1 MLGSTISFQNLF
13 HWPSEMRST
22 RFMCRNWALTL
33 LACCMA
39 GFAGCERLDPVV
51 TYTVP
56 TKLPA
61 KLVPGQ
67 DRMLAAML
75 PKGNEIWFF
84 KVTGPEGAV
93 DSIGTEFRSFVEGIE
108 FEDGSPK
115 LSELPTGWRRG
126 GEKPFRYATLDVET
140 PDKQLGISV
149 SSLPL
154 REDAWDEQVQDN
166 VNRWR
171 GQLGLPKSN
180 AKWAGGEAI
189 TVQSADPNAV
199 WVDIVGETGGTN
211 SMSPPFANRIPPPS
225 SAGTLPPQSAKPPAR
240 PASDERMLA
249 AMVPKGSD
257 VWFFKV
263 KGAKEPVASLA
274 KTFRDFV
281 EGVKFE
287 QGAPDLNMLPE
298 SWTRGGARPFRYAT
312 LDVATPAGKLDVSVS
327 KLVRQ
332 QDKPWAEQVDMN
344 VNRWRGQMGLSPST
358 DKWAGGQPL
367 SVATAD
373 EGSVWV
379 DLAGDAG
386 KLPALDPPVAGKTP
400 SGSPSATEAEA
411 ESDNKAEAVTYQR
424 PNGWRD
430 GRMSSMRLAAF
441 NVGPEDK
448 SAEIT
453 VIPAGGD
460 LRGNVARWLGQVR
473 NGTVA
478 DEVVDQAL
486 ENAQDVTVAG
496 KPGKRF
502 LLMAE
507 KDADPKMAIDATIV
521 PLGTDGASSL
531 FIKMTGPAETVENQ
545 ANAITLFLKSLKLN
559 L

>member
-1 MLGSTISFQNLF
+1 MLGSNISLKNLF
-13 HWPSEMRST
+13 HGPDEMRRT
-22 RFMCRNWALTL
+22 RFMHRNWYLVL

-39 GFAGCERLDPVV
+39 GFVGCERIDPVV

-61 KLVPGQ
+61 KLVPGK

-75 PKGNEIWFF
+75 PKGNQIWFF

-115 LSELPTGWRRG
+115 LGDLPTGWRRG

-154 REDAWDEQVQDN
+154 RDDAWDNQVQDN

-171 GQLGLPKSN
+171 GQLGLPESSE
-180 AKWAGGEAI
+180 KWAGGEAI
-189 TVQSADPNAV
+189 TVQSADPNSV

-211 SMSPPFANRIPPPS
+211 AMAPPFANRRPPPS
-225 SAGTLPPQSAKPPAR
+225 PAGTLPSQSVNPTIR
-240 PASDERMLA
+240 LASEERMLA

-263 KGAKEPVASLA
+263 KAAKEPVALLV
-274 KTFRDFV
+274 KPFREFV
-281 EGVKFE
+281 EGIQFE
-287 QGAPDLNMLPE
+287 QGVPDLNTLPKG
-298 SWTRGGARPFRYAT
+298 WTRGGERPFRYAT
-312 LDVATPAGKLDVSVS
+312 LDVVTTAGDLDVSVS

-344 VNRWRGQMGLSPST
+344 VNRWRGQMGLPPST
-358 DKWAGGQPL
+358 ERWAGGKPL

-379 DLAGDAG
+379 DLAGEAG
-386 KLPALDPPVAGKTP
+386 SGSVKLPVMDTPIAGQKQSGLPSGTVAGKQ
-400 SGSPSATEAEA
+400 
-411 ESDNKAEAVTYQR
+411 AEAVTYQR
-424 PNGWRD
+424 PQGWRD

-441 NVGPEDK
+441 NVGPENQ

-453 VIPAGGD
+453 VITAGGD

-486 ENAQDVTVAG
+486 ENAREVTVAG

-502 LLMAE
+502 LLLSE
-507 KDADPKMAIDATIV
+507 KDADPRLAIDATIV
-521 PLGTDGASSL
+521 PLGDDGASSL
-531 FIKMTGPAETVENQ
+531 FIKMTGPAKTVENQ
-545 ANAITLFLKSLKLN
+545 VDAITLFLKSLNLN

>member
-1 MLGSTISFQNLF
+1 MLGSTISFQNRF
-13 HWPSEMRST
+13 HWPCEMRPS
-22 RFMCRNWALTL
+22 RFMRRNMGLVL

-56 TKLPA
+56 TKIPA
-61 KLVPGQ
+61 KLVPGK

-93 DSIGTEFRSFVEGIE
+93 DSIAAEFRSFVERIE
-108 FEDGSPK
+108 FEEGSPK
-115 LSELPTGWRRG
+115 LNDLPTGWRRG
-126 GEKPFRYATLDVET
+126 GEKPLRYATLDVET

-154 REDAWDEQVQDN
+154 REDTWDEQVQDN

-171 GQLGLPKSN
+171 GQLGLPKSD

-189 TVQSADPNAV
+189 TVQTADPNAV
-199 WVDIVGETGGTN
+199 WVDIVGETGVTN
-211 SMSPPFANRIPPPS
+211 SMSPPFANRIPPS
-225 SAGTLPPQSAKPPAR
+225 SASGTLPSQSASPSANS
-240 PASDERMLA
+240 AADERMLA

-263 KGAKEPVASLA
+263 KGAKGVVASLS
-274 KTFRDFV
+274 KTFREFV
-281 EGVKFE
+281 EGVQFE
-287 QGAPDLNMLPE
+287 NGAPVLDNLPPT
-298 SWTRGGARPFRYAT
+298 WVRGGARRFRYAT
-312 LDVATPAGKLDVSVS
+312 LDVATPAGKLDISVS

-344 VNRWRGQMGLSPST
+344 VNRWRGQMGLPPST
-358 DKWAGGQPL
+358 EKWAGGQPL

-386 KLPALDPPVAGKTP
+386 TVKTP
-400 SGSPSATEAEA
+400 TLDLPMTGQTESG
-411 ESDNKAEAVTYQR
+411 NKAEAVTYER
-424 PNGWRD
+424 PKGWRD

-473 NGTVA
+473 SGTVA

-486 ENAQDVTVAG
+486 DNAQDVTVAG

-502 LLMAE
+502 LLEAE
-507 KDADPKMAIDATIV
+507 KDAEPRMAIDATIV
-521 PLGTDGASSL
+521 PLGGDGASSL

-545 ANAITLFLKSLKLN
+545 VDAITLFLKSLKLN

>member
-1 MLGSTISFQNLF
+1 
-13 HWPSEMRST
+13 
-22 RFMCRNWALTL
+22 
-33 LACCMA
+33 
-39 GFAGCERLDPVV
+39 
-51 TYTVP
+51 
-56 TKLPA
+56 
-61 KLVPGQ
+61 
-67 DRMLAAML
+67 
-75 PKGNEIWFF
+75 
-84 KVTGPEGAV
+84 
-93 DSIGTEFRSFVEGIE
+93 
-108 FEDGSPK
+108 
-115 LSELPTGWRRG
+115 
-126 GEKPFRYATLDVET
+126 
-140 PDKQLGISV
+140 
-149 SSLPL
+149 
-154 REDAWDEQVQDN
+154 
-166 VNRWR
+166 
-171 GQLGLPKSN
+171 LPKSN

-211 SMSPPFANRIPPPS
+211 SMAPPFANRIPRPS
-225 SAGTLPPQSAKPPAR
+225 SAKASPSQSANPPAK

-274 KTFRDFV
+274 KTFREFV

-358 DKWAGGQPL
+358 DKWAGGKPL

-386 KLPALDPPVAGKTP
+386 SGTGKLPPLDPPMAGQTP
-400 SGSPSATEAEA
+400 SGSPSETESE
-411 ESDNKAEAVTYQR
+411 NKSEPLTYQR
-424 PNGWRD
+424 PEGWRD
-430 GRMSSMRLAAF
+430 GRMTSMRLAAF
-441 NVGPEDK
+441 NVGPESK

-486 ENAQDVTVAG
+486 ENAKDVTVAG

-502 LLMAE
+502 LLLAE
-507 KDADPKMAIDATIV
+507 ENTEPKKAIDATIV

-545 ANAITLFLKSLKLN
+545 DDAITLFLKSLKLN

>member
-13 HWPSEMRST
+13 NWPSEMRQT
-22 RFMCRNWALTL
+22 RFTCRNSCWVL
-33 LACCMA
+33 LACCLA
-39 GFAGCERLDPVV
+39 GLAGCERLAPVM

-61 KLVPGQ
+61 KLVPGK

-75 PKGNEIWFF
+75 PKGSEIWFF

-93 DSIGTEFRSFVEGIE
+93 DSIGKEFRSFVEGIE

-115 LSELPTGWRRG
+115 LSDLPTGWRRG

-154 REDAWDEQVQDN
+154 REDTWDEQVQDN

-171 GQLGLPKSN
+171 GQLGLPKSA

-211 SMSPPFANRIPPPS
+211 SVSPPFANRMPPPS
-225 SAGTLPPQSAKPPAR
+225 SAGTLPSQSANPTVRLP
-240 PASDERMLA
+240 SDERMLA

-263 KGAKEPVASLA
+263 KGEKKPVASIA
-274 KTFRDFV
+274 KTFREFV
-281 EGVKFE
+281 EGVQFE
-287 QGAPDLNMLPE
+287 QGAPNLDTLPE
-298 SWTRGGARPFRYAT
+298 SWTRGGARAFRYAT
-312 LDVATPAGKLDVSVS
+312 LDVKTPAGKLDVSVS

-332 QDKPWAEQVDMN
+332 QDKSWAEQVDMN
-344 VNRWRGQMGLSPST
+344 VNRWRGQMGLPPST
-358 DKWAGGQPL
+358 EKWAGGQPL

-386 KLPALDPPVAGKTP
+386 SGTAKVPAMDTPVAGQKS
-400 SGSPSATEAEA
+400 SGLSDGTEAG
-411 ESDNKAEAVTYQR
+411 NKTEPVTYQR
-424 PNGWRD
+424 PQGWRD

-441 NVGPEDK
+441 NVGPENQ

-453 VIPAGGD
+453 VIAAGGD

-473 NGTVA
+473 KGTVA

-502 LLMAE
+502 LLLGE
-507 KDADPKMAIDATIV
+507 EDAAPRLAIDATIV

-531 FIKMTGPAETVENQ
+531 FIKMTGPAKTVENQ
-545 ANAITLFLKSLKLN
+545 VDAITLFLKTLKLN